1 MSASQLSFRE
11 RKRIAQRRWGKA
23 SFRPHEGYEGFLQ
36 RRARLNNFVGD
47 FATSHPCSTTIDKW
61 ELPKESL
68 SFSMPRDILKIK
80 WIDTEDELKLASTE
94 ISKAVVIGVDCE
106 MDMEQSFLGMI
117 CIIQISTVHCDY
129 LLDCF
134 KLQNEI
140 FHYLSPIFKSTRIV
154 KLFHSGNDMPL
165 LQRDFQL
172 FTAGV
177 VDLQEVYCLLV
188 PEKLT
193 ISLGERVRELI
204 NSEVD
209 KTAQLADWCCRPL
222 HKELLAYAAKDAY
235 YLLKSWEVFC
245 SKLAD
250 RLRDFD
256 FPRSRKESKKL
267 YRFPVQS
274 CSTKTW
280 QATINMLSGD
290 LRKIF
295 DTEDNYRVFEE
306 VFEWR
311 LQVAKD
317 WDKPAR
323 CILTDA
329 DLAMLGRAR
338 PKSEKS
344 LSILFKQSEKWPSSN
359 KKLLLDLFQRVDQKE
374 WIEIPILPSDEEHNV
389 AVVAIEPPVQIPPLT
404 TTARKQRREVIVLP
418 TLLEEDCLEIYASE
432 SEFSEDEAMEITST
446 SEKQQSVRVAP
457 SNLNLL
463 PTFSERNRRRMR
475 INLKINRRIRNQE
488 RIKNGEAPV
497 IYKRNRGKASRLK
510 NKVRSK
516 NTDKGLR

>member
-23 SFRPHEGYEGFLQ
+23 SFRPHESHEGFLQ

-68 SFSMPRDILKIK
+68 SFKMPRDILKIK
-80 WIDTEDELKLASTE
+80 WIDTEDDLKVASTE

-129 LLDCF
+129 LIDCF

-177 VDLQEVYCLLV
+177 IDLQEVYCLLV

-193 ISLGERVRELI
+193 VSLGEMVQNLI
-204 NSEVD
+204 NCEVD

-222 HKELLAYAAKDAY
+222 HKELMTYAAKDSY
-235 YLLKSWEVFC
+235 YLLKSWEVLC
-245 SKLAD
+245 CKVAT
-250 RLRDFD
+250 RLKDFD

-274 CSTKTW
+274 CSTKAW
-280 QATINMLSGD
+280 QTTLNMLSGD

-295 DTEDNYRVFEE
+295 DTEENYRVFEE
-306 VFEWR
+306 VFDWR
-311 LQVAKD
+311 LQIAKD

-338 PKSEKS
+338 PKSETS
-344 LSILFKQSEKWPSSN
+344 LSILFKQSESWPSSS
-359 KKLLLDLFQRVDQKE
+359 KKLLLDLFQRVDKKE
-374 WIEIPILPSDEEHNV
+374 WIDIPILPFQQAQNEV
-389 AVVAIEPPVQIPPLT
+389 TIETPVQISPID
-404 TTARKQRREVIVLP
+404 TTARKQRRQVIVLP
-418 TLLEEDCLEIYASE
+418 TLLEEDCLEIHASDM
-432 SEFSEDEAMEITST
+432 EFSEDETMELFSKP
-446 SEKQQSVRVAP
+446 EKQPSQLVAP

-463 PTFSERNRRRMR
+463 PTFSERNRRQMR
-475 INLKINRRIRNQE
+475 INLKINRRIRNEE
-488 RIKNGEAPV
+488 RIKKGEAPV

-510 NKVRSK
+510 NKARSK
-516 NTDKGLR
+516 HN

>member
-1 MSASQLSFRE
+1 MSTAQLSFRE
-11 RKRIAQRRWGKA
+11 KKRIAQRRWGKA
-23 SFRPHEGYEGFLQ
+23 SFRPHEVYKDFLQ
-36 RRARLNNFVGD
+36 RRVRLNNFVGD
-47 FATSHPCSTTIDKW
+47 FATSHPWSTTIDNW

-68 SFSMPRDILKIK
+68 SFKMPRDILKIK

-193 ISLGERVRELI
+193 VSLGEMVRELI
-204 NSEVD
+204 NCEVD

-222 HKELLAYAAKDAY
+222 HKELMAYAAKDAY

-245 SKLAD
+245 CKLAD
-250 RLRDFD
+250 RLEEFD
-256 FPRSRKESKKL
+256 FPRSRKESKRL
-267 YRFPVQS
+267 YRFPAQS

-329 DLAMLGRAR
+329 DLSMLGRAR
-338 PKSEKS
+338 PKSERS
-344 LSILFKQSEKWPSSN
+344 LSILFKQSESWPSGN
-359 KKLLLDLFQRVDQKE
+359 KKLLLDLFKRVDEKE
-374 WIEIPILPSDEEHNV
+374 WIEIPIRPLDQAQNEV
-389 AVVAIEPPVQIPPLT
+389 TIELPVQIPPTT
-404 TTARKQRREVIVLP
+404 TTAQKQRREVIVLP
-418 TLLEEDCLEIYASE
+418 TLLEEDCLEIYASDM
-432 SEFSEDEAMEITST
+432 EFSEDETVELTSKP
-446 SEKQQSVRVAP
+446 EKHQSARVAP

-463 PTFSERNRRRMR
+463 PTFSERNRRQMR
-475 INLKINRRIRNQE
+475 INLKINRRLRNQE

-510 NKVRSK
+510 NRERSK
-516 NTDKGLR
+516 HK